1 MKKIFTFAL
10 ALGFIVLSATS
21 AFALDLVSAK
31 QSGIVGE
38 KSDGLIGA
46 VSKATPEVMQLV
58 AETNAGRLQVYNE
71 TAAKQGI
78 ALSQVQ
84 AIAAQKLQSLATS
97 GQYVMTNGTWV
108 QK

>member
-1 MKKIFTFAL
+1 MKKIFTIAL
-10 ALGFIVLSATS
+10 ALGFIALSASS
-21 AFALDLVSAK
+21 AYAMDLASAK
-31 QSGIVGE
+31 QSGLVGE

-46 VSKATPEVMQLV
+46 VSKATPEIQTLV
-58 AETNAGRLQVYNE
+58 AETNAGRLKVYNE

-84 AIAAQKLQSLATS
+84 AIAAQKLQSLAGP